1 MIHLNSTYLQV
12 HGKRY
17 AYKFDFHGLAQA
29 CQSGTASDLSPA
41 AAVAAAATIH
51 NCPRGYPPHELL
63 LHHYQQ
69 SVPKLSSSAVP
80 YSALMQPSTHETGAS
95 HVVQTYCTSAT
106 SSAIYLYPPTNGYY
120 TPTPKLPSQTA
131 T

>member
-1 MIHLNSTYLQV
+1 MCLFNVMLRSV
-12 HGKRY
+12 SSCRE
-17 AYKFDFHGLAQA
+17 
-29 CQSGTASDLSPA
+29 
-41 AAVAAAATIH
+41 
-51 NCPRGYPPHELL
+51 RYPPHELL

-69 SVPKLSSSAVP
+69 SVPKLSSSTMP

-106 SSAIYLYPPTNGYY
+106 SSATYLYPPTNGYY
-120 TPTPKLPSQTA
+120 PPTSKLPSQTA